1 MPFTRVRRT
10 YPQTDRRFTRDS
22 FELAY
27 AEDFGGNEVLR
38 LLEERKALSGLHYI
52 LETVAVPSTIA
63 SNGSG
68 FQAMLLSRCGG
79 QSRTKIARGK
89 I

>member
-52 LETVAVPSTIA
+52 RETVGTIQ
-63 SNGSG
+63 GH
-68 FQAMLLSRCGG
+68 
-79 QSRTKIARGK
+79 
-89 I
+89 